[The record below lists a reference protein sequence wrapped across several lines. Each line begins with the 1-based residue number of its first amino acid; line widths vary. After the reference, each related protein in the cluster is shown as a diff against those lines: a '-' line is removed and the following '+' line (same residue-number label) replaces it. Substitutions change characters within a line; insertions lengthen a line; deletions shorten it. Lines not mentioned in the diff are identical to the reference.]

1 MNVEIINTGTELLL
15 GDIVNTSFQLLARTL
30 NDAGYNVLYQ
40 TTIGDN
46 PGRLR
51 QAIDIALS
59 RVDIVITTGGLGPTR
74 GDITAEIV
82 AQCVGRPLVL
92 SDWWYAKLKKDF
104 EARHRE
110 MTETQRKMCLVPE
123 GATVLNNPV
132 GTAPGI
138 AVWTPEHKLIVLLP
152 GPPAETRGVFLEEVM
167 PFLRKAYASQGVIH
181 SRVLH
186 LIGVT
191 ESYVAETLDD
201 IIQSQTNPTVAIY
214 ARNGEIIIR
223 ITAKSAALE
232 DAEALIAQEESLI
245 RSRIGDAIY
254 GVDYETLPET
264 LGKALK
270 AKNLTIAFAESC
282 TGGLATSLMTDI
294 PGSSDYLP
302 GSIVSYC
309 DRVKH
314 EELGVPEETLEVHTA
329 VSEETCRAMAE
340 GVRARLRTDVGVS
353 ITGIAGPGGGT
364 EDKPVG
370 LVYIGC
376 ATKLG
381 TVVRELRHRASRTT
395 IKKRSA
401 MRAMGLALEQV
412 KKL

>member
-1 MNVEIINTGTELLL
+1 MDVEIINTGTELLL
-15 GDIVNTSFQLLARTL
+15 GDIVNTSFQILARTL

-46 PGRLR
+46 PERLLE
-51 QAIDIALS
+51 ALKIALS
-59 RVDIVITTGGLGPTR
+59 RADIVITTGGLGPTR
-74 GDITAEIV
+74 GDITTEIV
-82 AQCVGRPLVL
+82 GKLVGKPLVL
-92 SDWWYAKLKKDF
+92 NTWWYEKLKKDF
-104 EARHRE
+104 ALRGRE
-110 MTETQRKMCLVPE
+110 LTENHRKMCLIPE
-123 GATVLNNPV
+123 GGKALYNSA

-138 AVWTPEHKLIVLLP
+138 AVETPEHKLIVMLP
-152 GPPAETRGVFLEEVM
+152 GPPAETKAVFMEEVM
-167 PFLRKAYASQGVIH
+167 PLLRKRYASQGVIH

-191 ESYVAETLDD
+191 ESYVAEQLDD
-201 IIQSQTNPTVAIY
+201 VVQAQTNPTVAIY

-223 ITAKSAALE
+223 LTAKSDTLE
-232 DAEALIAQEESLI
+232 HAEAMLAEEEKLI
-245 RSRIGDAIY
+245 RAHVGDAIY
-254 GVDYETLPET
+254 GVDYESLAET

-282 TGGLATSLMTDI
+282 TGGLASSLMTDI
-294 PGSSDYLP
+294 PGSSEYLP

-309 DRVKH
+309 NRVKH
-314 EELGVPEETLEVHTA
+314 EQLGVPEDTLEKYTA
-329 VSEETCRAMAE
+329 VSEQTCKAMAE
-340 GVRARLRTDVGVS
+340 GVRERIKADVGVS
-353 ITGIAGPGGGT
+353 VTGIAGPGGGT
-364 EDKPVG
+364 PEKPVG

-376 ATKLG
+376 ATRLG
-381 TVVRELRHRASRTT
+381 TVVRELRFRASRTT